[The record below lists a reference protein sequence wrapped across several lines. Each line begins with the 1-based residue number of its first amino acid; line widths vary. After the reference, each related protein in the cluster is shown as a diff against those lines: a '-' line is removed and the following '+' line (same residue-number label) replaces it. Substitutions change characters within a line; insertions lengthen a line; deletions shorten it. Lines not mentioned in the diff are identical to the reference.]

1 MMTLRY
7 IVNVFEIY
15 IMIGYYWDVIKVAA
29 IIINTI
35 NFVAISIIYRIFIRN
50 REEKMKTE
58 IDKETFASHFIDMR
72 IKVKFIINAFNL
84 YL

>member
-1 MMTLRY
+1 MMTRRY
-7 IVNVFEIY
+7 IVNIFVIY